1 MVLCY
6 LELLVKEA
14 ILKELRRGG
23 QLFYI
28 YNEIAT
34 IENKKRDRFGKLDIY
49 TKNFLDLIIIKI
61 LASKKGVERVSNYEQ
76 NISFIYENDKK
87 NVIKSRSKDEDD
99 ILNAVLTYLR

>member
-61 LASKKGVERVSNYEQ
+61 LASKKGIERVSNYEQ